1 MSKSIGE
8 TIACTQVPG
17 VKRWGSM
24 VIRRKRRT
32 SGRFGA
38 FPVFTSIPIEPV
50 FHAITRGPRA
60 GFSQMF
66 AYREHSLSTIW
77 LEVST

>member
-24 VIRRKRRT
+24 INRRKRCT

-38 FPVFTSIPIEPV
+38 FPVFTSVPIEPA
-50 FHAITRGPRA
+50 FHALTRGPRA

-66 AYREHSLSTIW
+66 AYRERSLSTI
-77 LEVST
+77 LA